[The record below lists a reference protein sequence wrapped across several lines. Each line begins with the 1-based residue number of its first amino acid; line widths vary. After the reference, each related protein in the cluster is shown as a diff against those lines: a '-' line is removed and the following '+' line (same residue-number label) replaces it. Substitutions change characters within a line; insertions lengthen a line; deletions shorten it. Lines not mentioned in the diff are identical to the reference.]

1 MASRAARPLVASI
14 LPAAV
19 GRAAS
24 PGLALVAALAAVLAG
39 APADAAADETSTT
52 DKLRILYS
60 SRFTFTDDGLP
71 LITVEIMSGQREV
84 HLSSPGGLAVLP
96 DGDGGSATLVD
107 GARTW
112 TVRAEDVT
120 AAEIREWTVVER
132 LAPDDA
138 AGATDAIATW
148 HGRGFEPHPFEVGT
162 LFAVDGEVID
172 TREVLIAI
180 DPVAPG
186 LGAARAKATAL
197 RHGVTTSV
205 HRELVRR
212 PRGTL
217 VATSGGT
224 TIRNPSVLWFRPR
237 RADDTVGVADVPTST
252 GGSQLVTGVE
262 DRRYWGAVYVALGSD
277 GTLTAVNAVAEDK
290 LLAGLVPAE
299 IFADAP
305 EAALDA
311 QAIAARTELL
321 EKIGQRNLT
330 EPYLLCST
338 QQCQVYAG
346 AGKEHPRTTA
356 AVTRTRGVVVLRDGG
371 GLADTRYSASAG
383 GRTEDNDA
391 IWGGAPDPSL
401 RGRLDT
407 KRTGDEL
414 SRTFATITD
423 ANIAAFLDAPADKFW
438 SGSTT
443 WGKRHFRWTVE
454 LTTPALSAL
463 VAKAYPGVGTV
474 TGLAPVRRSP
484 SGRIQA
490 VRITGKRGEVVVEGD
505 LVIRRLLGGLKS
517 TLAVIEP
524 RGPAAAPT
532 SFAIRGAGFGHG
544 VGMDQVGAIG
554 MAAGGKDAAEILRNY
569 YRGTHLHRIY

>member
-1 MASRAARPLVASI
+1 MALATALA
-14 LPAAV
+14 LAPAA
-19 GRAAS
+19 
-24 PGLALVAALAAVLAG
+24 
-39 APADAAADETSTT
+39 AAADETSTT

-84 HLSSPGGLAVLP
+84 KLSAPAGLAVLP
-96 DGDGGSATLVD
+96 DGDGGSAAVVD

-112 TVRAEDVT
+112 VVRAEDV
-120 AAEIREWTVVER
+120 APAEIREWTVVER

-138 AGATDAIATW
+138 TGASDAIATW
-148 HGRGFEPHPFEVGT
+148 KERGYDAHPFEVGT

-172 TREVLIAI
+172 TRETLIAI
-180 DPVAPG
+180 DPVGPG
-186 LGAARAKATAL
+186 LGAARAQAIAV

-212 PRGTL
+212 PRGTI
-217 VATSGGT
+217 VAHSGAT
-224 TIRNPSVLWFRPR
+224 TIRNPSVLWFRPL
-237 RADDTVGVADVPTST
+237 RAEDTVGVADVPTST
-252 GGSQLVTGVE
+252 GGSQLVTGTE
-262 DRRYWGAVYVALGSD
+262 DRRYWGAVYVTLGAD
-277 GTLTAVNAVAEDK
+277 GTLTAVDAVAEDK

-299 IFADAP
+299 MFADAP
-305 EAALDA
+305 DAALDA

-321 EKIGQRNLT
+321 EKLGQRNLT

-401 RGRLDT
+401 RGRLDV
-407 KRTGDEL
+407 KRTTDEL
-414 SRTFATITD
+414 GKSFATITD
-423 ANIAAFLDAPADKFW
+423 ANLEAFLDAPPERFW
-438 SGSTT
+438 SGATT
-443 WGKRHFRWTVE
+443 WGLRHFRWTVE
-454 LTTPALSAL
+454 LSTAELSAL
-463 VAKAYPGVGTV
+463 VAKAYPAVGTV
-474 TGLAPVRRSP
+474 TALEPVRRSP

-490 VRITGKRGEVVVEGD
+490 IRITGGRGQVVVEGD
-505 LVIRRLLGGLKS
+505 LAIRRLLGGLKS
-517 TLAVIEP
+517 TLAMITT
-524 RGPAAAPT
+524 RGPAGAPT
-532 SFAIRGAGFGHG
+532 RFVIRGAGFGHG

-554 MAAGGKDAAEILRNY
+554 MAAGGKDAAAILKNY
-569 YRGTHLHRIY
+569 YRGTHLHRLY

>member
-1 MASRAARPLVASI
+1 MVVLAA
-14 LPAAV
+14 
-19 GRAAS
+19 
-24 PGLALVAALAAVLAG
+24 LALVPRGAG
-39 APADAAADETSTT
+39 ADETSTT

-84 HLSSPGGLAVLP
+84 KLTAPGGLAVLP
-96 DGDGGSATLVD
+96 DGDGGSRTVVD

-112 TVRAEDVT
+112 TVRAEDAT
-120 AAEIREWTVVER
+120 PAEIREWTVVDH
-132 LAPDDA
+132 LAPDDGSGA
-138 AGATDAIATW
+138 ASAIATW
-148 HGRGFEPHPFEVGT
+148 RERGFEPHSFEVGT
-162 LFAVDGEVID
+162 LFAVDGELID
-172 TREVLIAI
+172 TREVLITV
-180 DPVAPG
+180 DPVRPG
-186 LGAARAKATAL
+186 QGADRARTIAAK
-197 RHGVTTSV
+197 HDVVTTV
-205 HRELVRR
+205 YRELVRR

-217 VATSGGT
+217 VASSGGT
-224 TIRNPSVLWFRPR
+224 TIRNGSVIWFRPV
-237 RADDTVGVADVPTST
+237 RAEDTVGVADVPTST
-252 GGSQLVTGVE
+252 GGSQLVTGKE
-262 DRRYWGAVYVALGSD
+262 DRRYWGAVYVTLGSD
-277 GTLTAVNAVAEDK
+277 GTLTAVDAVGEDK
-290 LLAGLVPAE
+290 LLAGLVPSE
-299 IFADAP
+299 IFPDAP

-321 EKIGQRNLT
+321 EKIGRRNLT

-383 GRTEDNDA
+383 GHPEDNDA

-401 RGRLDT
+401 RGRVDV
-407 KRTGDEL
+407 KRAGDEL
-414 SRTFATITD
+414 GKTFATITD
-423 ANIAAFLDAPADKFW
+423 ANLDAFLAAPPARFW
-438 SGSTT
+438 SGSSA
-443 WGKRHFRWTVE
+443 WGLRHFRWTVE
-454 LTTPALSAL
+454 LTTTELSAL
-463 VAKAYPGVGTV
+463 IAKSYPAVGTV
-474 TGLAPVRRSP
+474 TAIETLRRSA

-490 VRITGKRGEVVVEGD
+490 VRITGKRGVATVEGD

-517 TLAVIEP
+517 TLARIEA
-524 RGPAAAPT
+524 RGPAGAPT

-569 YRGTHLHRIY
+569 YRGTHLHRLY